1 MQAAQSTAQV
11 GDKSTVH
18 NANGS
23 LTYSKYLHLGELLQ
37 QQVPLSDSH
46 DEALFI
52 VIHQASELWLKLCL
66 HELAAARA
74 CIVGGDLRPAFKM
87 LARVAGIQKQL
98 IHSWDV
104 LSTMTPSDY
113 LSFRDALGTSSGFQ
127 SLQYRLIEFLLGNKN
142 AAHVERFREDAVAH
156 ACLQK
161 SLVAPS
167 LYDETLRLLQRR
179 GLQIPDASVNR
190 DFSKPYVA
198 SSAVEAAWATVY
210 REPQRHWDLYELAEK
225 LVDLEDRFQLWRYA
239 HLRTVTRIIGYKS
252 GTGGTPGVPYLAKV
266 VEQTFFPELF
276 SVRTVL

>member
-1 MQAAQSTAQV
+1 MQAAQPIAPTA
-11 GDKSTVH
+11 GHASPLNYT
-18 NANGS
+18 
-23 LTYSKYLHLGELLQ
+23 TYLHLDELLL

-74 CIVGGDLRPAFKM
+74 YIAAGDIRPAFKM
-87 LARVAGIQKQL
+87 FARVAGIQKQL

-104 LSTMTPSDY
+104 LSTMTPTDY
-113 LSFRDALGTSSGFQ
+113 LTFRDSLGSSSGFQ
-127 SLQYRLIEFLLGNKN
+127 SLQYRLVEFLLGNKN
-142 AAHVERFREDAVAH
+142 AAHVERFREDAAAH
-156 ACLQK
+156 AKLQEA
-161 SLVAPS
+161 LVAPS
-167 LYDETLRLLQRR
+167 LYDETLRFMKRR
-179 GLQIPDASVNR
+179 GLQIPDASIER
-190 DFSKPYVA
+190 DFSQPYVA
-198 SSAVEAAWATVY
+198 SPEVEAAWLAVY
-210 REPQRHWDLYELAEK
+210 REPDRYWDLYELAEK

-239 HLRTVTRIIGYKS
+239 HLRAVERIIGRKP

>member
-1 MQAAQSTAQV
+1 MQAAQPIAPTTGHA
-11 GDKSTVH
+11 GPLNYT
-18 NANGS
+18 
-23 LTYSKYLHLGELLQ
+23 TYLHLDELLL

-66 HELAAARA
+66 HELSAARA
-74 CIVGGDLRPAFKM
+74 YIAAGDIRPAFKM
-87 LARVAGIQKQL
+87 FARVAGIQKQL

-104 LSTMTPSDY
+104 LSTMTPTDY
-113 LSFRDALGTSSGFQ
+113 LTFRDSLGSSSGFQ
-127 SLQYRLIEFLLGNKN
+127 SLQYRLVEFLLGNKN
-142 AAHVERFREDAVAH
+142 AAHVERFREDAAAH
-156 ACLQK
+156 AKLQEA
-161 SLVAPS
+161 LVAPS
-167 LYDETLRLLQRR
+167 LYDETLRFMKRR
-179 GLQIPDASVNR
+179 GLQIPDASIER

-198 SSAVEAAWATVY
+198 SPEIEAAWLAVY
-210 REPQRHWDLYELAEK
+210 REPDRYWDLYELAEK

-239 HLRTVTRIIGYKS
+239 HLRAVERIIGRKP

>member
-18 NANGS
+18 NAKGS

-66 HELAAARA
+66 HELAAART
-74 CIVGGDLRPAFKM
+74 CIAGGDLRPAFKM

-156 ACLQK
+156 ACLQQ

-179 GLQIPDASVNR
+179 GLQIPHASIDR
-190 DFSKPYVA
+190 DFSQPYVA
-198 SSAVEAAWATVY
+198 SGAVEAAWATVY